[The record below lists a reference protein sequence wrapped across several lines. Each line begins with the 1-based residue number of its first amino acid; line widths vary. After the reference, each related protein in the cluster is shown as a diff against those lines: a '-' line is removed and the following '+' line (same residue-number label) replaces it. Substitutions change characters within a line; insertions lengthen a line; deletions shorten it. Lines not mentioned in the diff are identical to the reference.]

1 MCGRFSLNADPTQLK
16 KLFPWLTIP
25 EDMQPRYNVAPTQ
38 PVAAVPNDGKNQLD
52 YFVWG
57 LIPSWS
63 KDPKMG
69 SRMINA
75 RSETVDEKPSFR
87 SAFKRRR
94 CLILADGFYEW
105 KRTSGSKTP
114 MYIKLKSDNTFALAG
129 LWEIWHAQDG
139 SEIRSCT
146 ILTSEPNELLRN
158 IHNRMPVILPEK
170 HYQFWLDTGEP
181 DGDALKAVL
190 KPFPADEMMAYP
202 VSKTVNNPA
211 NDVPA
216 CIEPL
221 KDTLQL
227 P

>member
-105 KRTSGSKTP
+105 KRTSGSKIP